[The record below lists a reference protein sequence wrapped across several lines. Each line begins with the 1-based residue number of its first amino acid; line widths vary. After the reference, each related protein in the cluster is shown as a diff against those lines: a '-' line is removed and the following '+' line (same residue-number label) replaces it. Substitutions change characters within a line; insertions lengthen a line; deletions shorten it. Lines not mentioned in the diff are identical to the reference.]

1 MRDEDLIYN
10 REKIQEARDLLD
22 EIKDD
27 IADVDYE
34 LYDAVMKI
42 GYAYGIDEIER
53 DNTSIDLRVPEQLM
67 IQCREETTGIRDNLS
82 NQVHLIE
89 GFLAGEGG
97 SSGASA
103 ELVNISTEEVQG
115 KTGTGTVEE
124 TGELIGVAQPLYGPP
139 SGMQPKYGV
148 VCPPGDPT
156 VQPLYGVPTPPDI
169 QPKYGVV
176 CPPGDPT
183 VQPLYGVPTPPDVQP
198 KYGVV
203 VRPPEQLLYGPPP
216 TVPVV
221 QPKYGVVCPPGDPT
235 VQPLYGVP
243 TPPTTV
249 PIVQPK
255 YGVVCP
261 PVDPTVQPL
270 YGVPTPPGVQ
280 PKYGVV
286 CPPVDPTVQP
296 LYGVPT
302 PPDIQ
307 PKYGVICQ
315 PTSPEVI
322 VQPKYGVVC
331 QPTSPEIIVQPKYG
345 VVCQPTTPQ
354 QLEVYIPAT
363 TPVTVPVTSPP
374 IVTTP
379 ATDPQFRI
387 STGHESPLPKGSGET
402 STVAFNAIPNT
413 GKLMEKEFKLESYA
427 VPTAIGAM
435 AGIAGVQASEKKRR
449 GRPRKKKP
457 EDEE

>member
-53 DNTSIDLRVPEQLM
+53 DNTSIDLRVPEKLM

-97 SSGASA
+97 TAGGVTAGLTNISSEEIPGKADAGTGAA
-103 ELVNISTEEVQG
+103 DGGELV
-115 KTGTGTVEE
+115 
-124 TGELIGVAQPLYGPP
+124 GVAQPLYGPP

-156 VQPLYGVPTPPDI
+156 VQPLYGVPTPPDVQPKYGVVVSPPGQLLYGPPPTTPVI

-203 VRPPEQLLYGPPP
+203 CPPGDPTIQPLYGVPTPPDVQPKYGVVVRPPEQLLYGPPP
-216 TVPVV
+216 TVP
-221 QPKYGVVCPPGDPT
+221 
-235 VQPLYGVP
+235 
-243 TPPTTV
+243 
-249 PIVQPK
+249 IVQPK

-261 PVDPTVQPL
+261 PTDPT
-270 YGVPTPPGVQ
+270 
-280 PKYGVV
+280 
-286 CPPVDPTVQP
+286 
-296 LYGVPT
+296 
-302 PPDIQ
+302 
-307 PKYGVICQ
+307 
-315 PTSPEVI
+315 VI

-331 QPTSPEIIVQPKYG
+331 QPTSPEIIVQPKYGVVCPPTDPTIVVQPKYG

-379 ATDPQFRI
+379 ATEPQFRI
-387 STGHESPLPKGSGET
+387 TTGHESPLSEPKGSGEP
-402 STVAFNAIPNT
+402 STVSFNAIPNT
-413 GKLMEKEFKLESYA
+413 GKLMEKEFNLESYA

-435 AGIAGVQASEKKRR
+435 AGIAGVQVSDKKRR
-449 GRPRKKKP
+449 GRPRKKKD
-457 EDEE
+457 DEEE

>member
-1 MRDEDLIYN
+1 MKDTDLIYN
-10 REKIQEARDLLD
+10 REKIQDARDLLD

-42 GYAYGIDEIER
+42 GYAYGIEEIER
-53 DNTSIDLRVPEQLM
+53 DNTTIDLRVPEQLM

-97 SSGASA
+97 TPSGASA
-103 ELVNISTEEVQG
+103 ELVNVSTEVIDG
-115 KTGTGTVEE
+115 KTGTGEGE
-124 TGELIGVAQPLYGPP
+124 ASELIGVAQPLYGPP

-148 VCPPGDPT
+148 VCPPD
-156 VQPLYGVPTPPDI
+156 V

-176 CPPGDPT
+176 CPPGEGP
-183 VQPLYGVPTPPDVQP
+183 VQS
-198 KYGVV
+198 
-203 VRPPEQLLYGPPP
+203 LYGPPP

-261 PVDPTVQPL
+261 PGEGPVQALYGPPPTVP
-270 YGVPTPPGVQ
+270 VVQ

-286 CPPVDPTVQP
+286 CPPTDPT
-296 LYGVPT
+296 
-302 PPDIQ
+302 
-307 PKYGVICQ
+307 
-315 PTSPEVI
+315 VI

-331 QPTSPEIIVQPKYG
+331 PPTDPTVIVQPKYG

-387 STGHESPLPKGSGET
+387 TTGHESPLAEPKGSGEP
-402 STVAFNAIPNT
+402 STVSFNAIPNT